1 MGRDQLLVDPAGEE
15 GFERGHRPAGTKA
28 WSLRSER
35 FGMHRGEAEP
45 EHMAEREHMIRDA
58 AAVGVMDGDV
68 DVAAVIQKPV
78 DDVRGL
84 AFGRGDD
91 LRVEGGVAA
100 RDEGE
105 NETRKRTFVRTDRSG
120 DLAPS
125 PERETLA
132 VGARYV
138 GGVEGG
144 RQGLGMLRGHHPR
157 QGRAR
162 KWWKIE
168 SGVISG
174 DLKPSQPA
182 AAAAREITP

>member
-1 MGRDQLLVDPAGEE
+1 MRTDVARRRRSSQWVAISFSSILPAKKGSSV
-15 GFERGHRPAGTKA
+15 GHRPAGTKA

-45 EHMAEREHMIRDA
+45 EQVAEREHMIRDA

-100 RDEGE
+100 RDEGVE
-105 NETRKRTFVRTDRSG
+105 RDGRKRTFVRTDRSG

-125 PERETLA
+125 PEREMLA
-132 VGARYV
+132 VRARYV

-157 QGRAR
+157 QGRVAEVVE
-162 KWWKIE
+162 I
-168 SGVISG
+168 
-174 DLKPSQPA
+174 
-182 AAAAREITP
+182 RERRNLRVT